1 MKRYRHLTLEARLDL
16 YNMLQRYTLYGWTKA
31 AICCKWEVSLQ
42 AFRSLT
48 KEPPKTDRPRRIQLN
63 RITDEEKQKIID
75 YALTH
80 TELNHREM
88 TFRMIDEDVAFM
100 SPSSV
105 YRILRE
111 NNLLRRR
118 QAKERFDKWNP
129 HAHLAGPDEV
139 WQTDLMVLR
148 FKNHDFYL
156 LSYFDV
162 YSRFVVYDEVCL
174 SMSGDSINRASKRA
188 VRETGRKPKVIQS
201 DNGSCYISSEYR
213 LFIDKSGIEH
223 RRIHP
228 HCPNENA
235 EIERY
240 HRTLRELV
248 DPSEA
253 DDYTALLEL
262 VKERI
267 CCYNYERYHS
277 AIGYV
282 TPFAKYTGKAE
293 TIIESRK
300 QKLKKAKEQR
310 IKLNFKRINNEKS
323 IQPKKAA

>member
-1 MKRYRHLTLEARLDL
+1 MSLETKLDL
-16 YNMLQRYTLYGWTKA
+16 FCMLQRYVCYGWTKA
-31 AICCKWEVSLQ
+31 AICRKWDVSLQ
-42 AFRSLT
+42 AFRSLK

-63 RITDEEKQKIID
+63 TITHEEKQKVID

-111 NNLLRRR
+111 NSLLRRR
-118 QAKERFDKWNP
+118 QTKERPDKWNP
-129 HAHLAGPDEV
+129 HATLSGPDEV
-139 WQTDLMVLR
+139 WQTDLMVLGFNR
-148 FKNHDFYL
+148 RDFYL

-162 YSRFVVYDEVCL
+162 FSRYVVYDEMCL
-174 SMSGDSINRASKRA
+174 SMTGDSIRQASKRA
-188 VRETGRKPKVIQS
+188 VKKTGRKPKVVQS

-213 LFIDKSGIEH
+213 SFIDKSGIEH
-223 RRIHP
+223 RKIHP

-248 DPSEA
+248 DPTEI
-253 DDYTALLEL
+253 DDVTALSEL

-267 CCYNYERYHS
+267 QYYNHERYHS

-282 TPFAKYTGKAE
+282 TPFAVYTGKAE
-293 TIIESRK
+293 AILESRK
-300 QKLKKAKEQR
+300 RKLQKAKEQR
-310 IKLNFKRINNEKS
+310 IRANRKRIEKEKQS
-323 IQPKKAA
+323 QHKKAA

>member
-1 MKRYRHLTLEARLDL
+1 MSQEAKFDLFDMLERYIH
-16 YNMLQRYTLYGWTKA
+16 YGWTKS
-31 AICCKWEVSLQ
+31 AICRKWDVSLQ
-42 AFRSLT
+42 AFCSLK
-48 KEPPKTDRPRRIQLN
+48 KERPKIDRPRRIQLN
-63 RITDEEKQKIID
+63 TITPEEKQKVID

-88 TFRMIDEDVAFM
+88 TFRMIDEDKAFM
-100 SPSSV
+100 STSSV

-118 QAKERFDKWNP
+118 QAKERPDKWNP
-129 HAHLAGPDEV
+129 HASLAGPDEV
-139 WQTDLMVLR
+139 WQTDLMVLGFEKR
-148 FKNHDFYL
+148 DFYL

-162 YSRFVVYDEVCL
+162 FSRYVVYDEMCL
-174 SMSGDSINRASKRA
+174 SMTGDSIRHASKRA
-188 VRETGRKPKVIQS
+188 VKQTDRKPKVIQS

-213 LFIDKSGIEH
+213 SFIDKSGIEH

-248 DPSEA
+248 DPLEA
-253 DDYTALLEL
+253 DDYTALSEL

-267 CCYNYERYHS
+267 RYYNHERYHS
-277 AIGYV
+277 AIDYV
-282 TPFAKYTGKAE
+282 TPYDKYTGKAE
-293 TIIESRK
+293 VILESRK
-300 QKLKKAKEQR
+300 HKLEKAKEQR
-310 IKLNFKRINNEKS
+310 IKTNLKRINNEKA
-323 IQPKKAA
+323 IPQKKAA

>member
-1 MKRYRHLTLEARLDL
+1 MSLEAKLDL
-16 YNMLQRYTLYGWTKA
+16 FCMLQRYTHYGWTKA
-31 AICCKWEVSLQ
+31 AICRKWGVSLQ
-42 AFRSLT
+42 AFRSLK

-63 RITDEEKQKIID
+63 MITHEEKQKVID

-111 NNLLRRR
+111 NSLLRRR
-118 QAKERFDKWNP
+118 QAKERPDKWNP
-129 HAHLAGPDEV
+129 HATLSGPDEV
-139 WQTDLMVLR
+139 WQTDLMVLGFNR
-148 FKNHDFYL
+148 RDFYL

-162 YSRFVVYDEVCL
+162 FSRCVVYDEMCL
-174 SMSGDSINRASKRA
+174 SMTGDSIRQASKRA
-188 VRETGRKPKVIQS
+188 VKKTGRKPKVIQS

-213 LFIDKSGIEH
+213 SFIDKSGIEH
-223 RRIHP
+223 RQIHP

-248 DPSEA
+248 DPAEA
-253 DDYTALLEL
+253 DDYTALSEL

-267 CCYNYERYHS
+267 QYYNHERYHS

-282 TPFAKYTGKAE
+282 TPYAKYTGKAE
-293 TIIESRK
+293 AILESRK
-300 QKLKKAKEQR
+300 QKLEKAKEQR
-310 IKLNFKRINNEKS
+310 IRANRKRIEKEK
-323 IQPKKAA
+323 QNQHKKAA